1 MTLIVNQLESFD
13 KSNLEMIRMEFAK
26 LQKKLEDCQKE
37 QDFFKPDIGETLRQ
51 NFILSEHLF
60 PLFAYSLW
68 PVNLHV
74 SVSVTCFRFSFQET
88 ATTREL

>member
-1 MTLIVNQLESFD
+1 MTLIVNQLETFD

-26 LQKKLEDCQKE
+26 LQKKLEECQKE
-37 QDFFKPDIGETLRQ
+37 QDLFKPDIGK
-51 NFILSEHLF
+51 NCILSEHLF
-60 PLFAYSLW
+60 SLFTCSFW

-74 SVSVTCFRFSFQET
+74 SVSVTYLCFSFQET